1 MGSLEGS
8 LPVKREP
15 PLRTQSS
22 ARAARARS
30 RLSRFLLVT
39 KLDFQKWMC
48 AVAAFLCVVVMFQL
62 FLPMDKSLGPSKRK
76 ETFHGDLVHLKEIG
90 SLDFGKD
97 IRFGASKVFER
108 FRKEAGSVL
117 SQSYAQNLTLRRY
130 GHLKPQLALVF
141 GDLVADPEK
150 LLMVTVAAALREI
163 GYEFQVFSLEDGPV
177 RDVWKSLGASITII
191 QNRDKADFF
200 VDWLNFNGIIINS
213 LEAADVFT
221 SFLQEPFKSLP
232 LIWTIHDAALAIRL
246 KQYNSHG
253 QIELTNHWKK
263 TLNRATAVVF
273 SNYVQPMI
281 FSAFDSGNFVVI
293 PGSPAE
299 AWETNN
305 MTASYKDDMQGES
318 GLGPNDIVIA
328 VVGSQFL
335 YKGLWLEHALILESI
350 LSLLADF
357 PTNKDSTSH
366 LKIIILSGS
375 LGNYSLAVEAIA
387 HNLRYPSGIVEY
399 KAVDQDADAVLGI
412 ADLVIYGSFLEEES
426 FPEILVKAMC
436 YGKPIIAPELAVIR
450 KYVDDGV
457 NGYLFPK
464 DNVKI
469 LSKIIR
475 HVAPKGKVSPLAH
488 NIAARGKTTGRDLM
502 VSETVEGYASLLQ
515 VVLKLPSEV
524 APPKDV
530 SELSPKHKQEWHWD
544 LFETIPR
551 PAYHKRILR
560 SDLFLD
566 KFEERWNHTQ
576 KESSSSK
583 NAVDDTFSYGIWQ
596 EEKYIEVAA
605 ARKRR
610 EEQELKDRSEQPHG
624 TWEDVYKS
632 AKKADRLKNDLHERD
647 ERELERTGQPLGIY
661 EPYLGEGV
669 WPFLHVSSIYRGI
682 GLSTKGRRRGAD
694 DIDAPSRLPL
704 LSNPY
709 YRDAL
714 GDFGAYFA
722 IANRIDRIHKNP
734 WIGFQCWRATA
745 RKASLSGVAERALL
759 DAIQT
764 RKHGDTF
771 YFWVRMDQD
780 PRNPLQQDFWSFCD
794 SINAGNCK
802 YAFSVALKRMYGLKH
817 DLDALPPMPV
827 DGDTWSVMKSWALPT
842 RSFLEFVMF
851 SRMFVDALDA
861 QMYDEHHQTG
871 RCYLSL
877 SKDKH
882 CYSRVL
888 ELLVNV
894 WAYHS
899 ARRMVYLDPETGVM
913 QEQHRLQDRRGR
925 MWVKWFSY
933 DTLKSMD
940 EDYAEEYDSDKPRRR
955 WLWPSTG
962 EVMWQGVFERERNQR
977 QRQKEKRKQLSKEK
991 LGRMKKR
998 HRQKVI
1004 GKYVK
1009 PPPDETETS
1018 NSTMVVKKS
1027 L

>member
-1 MGSLEGS
+1 MGSLEDC

-15 PLRTQSS
+15 SLRAQSS
-22 ARAARARS
+22 TRARARS
-30 RLSRFLLVT
+30 RFSRFLLLT
-39 KLDFQKWMC
+39 KLDFRKWMC
-48 AVAAFLCVVVMFQL
+48 AVAAFLCIVVMFQM
-62 FLPMDKSLGPSKRK
+62 FLPLEKSLAPSKWK
-76 ETFHGDLVHLKEIG
+76 DIYYGDLAHLEETG

-97 IRFGASKVFER
+97 FRFGTPKVFER
-108 FRKEAGSVL
+108 FRKEANVL
-117 SQSYAQNLTLRRY
+117 NRSYHHNLTLRRY

-150 LLMVTVAAALREI
+150 LLMATVAAALQDI

-191 QNRDKADFF
+191 QNCDKADFF

-213 LEAADVFT
+213 LEATDVFT
-221 SFLQEPFKSLP
+221 CFLQEPFKSLP

-246 KQYNSHG
+246 RQYNSHG
-253 QIELTNHWKK
+253 QIELANHWKRS
-263 TLNRATAVVF
+263 LNRATAVVF

-299 AWETNN
+299 AWETNP
-305 MTASYKDDMQGES
+305 MMASYKDNIQDNLD
-318 GLGPNDIVIA
+318 LGPKDIMIA
-328 VVGSQFL
+328 IVGSQFL
-335 YKGLWLEHALILESI
+335 YKGLWLEHALILESM
-350 LSLLADF
+350 LPLLADF
-357 PTNKDSTSH
+357 PTDKDSNSH

-375 LGNYSLAVEAIA
+375 LGNYSVAVEAIA

-399 KAVDQDADAVLGI
+399 KAVDQDADTVLSI

-436 YGKPIIAPELAVIR
+436 YGKPIIAPELAVIK

-464 DNVKI
+464 DNVKM

-475 HVAPKGKVSPLAH
+475 HVAVKGKVSPVAH
-488 NIAARGKTTGRDLM
+488 NIAARGKNTGRDLM

-524 APPKDV
+524 APPRDV
-530 SELSPKHKQEWHWD
+530 SELSPNHKQEWQWD

-551 PAYHKRILR
+551 PTYQKRIWR

-566 KFEERWNHTQ
+566 KIEERWNHTQ
-576 KESSSSK
+576 KESSSSI
-583 NAVDDTFSYGIWQ
+583 NAVDDTFSYSIWE
-596 EEKYIEVAA
+596 EEKYLEVAA
-605 ARKRR
+605 TRKRR
-610 EEQELKDRSEQPHG
+610 EEQELKDRSDQPRG
-624 TWEDVYKS
+624 TWEEVYKS

-661 EPYLGEGV
+661 EPYLGEGI

-682 GLSTKGRRRGAD
+682 GLSTKGRRPGAD

-704 LSNPY
+704 LNNPY

-722 IANRIDRIHKNP
+722 IANRIDRIHKNA

-780 PRNPLQQDFWSFCD
+780 QRNPLQQDFWSFCD

-802 YAFSVALKRMYGLKH
+802 YAFSEALKRMYGLKH

-871 RCYLSL
+871 HCYLSL

-894 WAYHS
+894 WAFHS
-899 ARRMVYLDPETGVM
+899 ARRMVYVDPETGFM

-940 EDYAEEYDSDKPRRR
+940 EDYAEEYDSDKPMR

-962 EVMWQGVFERERNQR
+962 EVLWQGVYERERNQR
-977 QRQKEKRKQLSKEK
+977 HRQKEKRKQLSKEK

-998 HRQKVI
+998 KRQKVI

-1009 PPPDETETS
+1009 PLPEETDTS
-1018 NSTMVVKKS
+1018 NSTMVVEKS